1 MSSLRKLFAGTH
13 LENAATWMLEIEAMH
28 VGGWELRLGPK
39 VKAELKHSNP
49 TGNNGKASARGQSP
63 SVKPQYA
70 VDRHVRISEPRL
82 APRAAGSV
90 RHHHFEQRTILSS
103 RKGEISVAQSRGSYI
118 EGHEGPNGVISAEVR
133 ATSEASYMEGG
144 NSTEAERVVYVT
156 GSNGDSYAERMQFWH
171 LANENAHFLGDHSV
185 TVNAQGVEEAW
196 DFASKDPSMPDPLR
210 KAIGK
215 AKVAQDLKATVL
227 CNDAGVVKRW
237 LKKNAESFPPE
248 LRANL
253 ILDMPGNGR
262 VAQSLIGQFPYDMSL
277 VGMRRCLDLLGE
289 EFRNRSIPFEAVIHE
304 PTAKNSKKNWHF
316 HLLHYAGPAER
327 LDDGRWS
334 FEREWRRNKW
344 RTNEWVPLKKLGRHD
359 DLAAGDWIPKL
370 KTRWSEIVNEQAITE
385 GITTRFT
392 NETNKARGIQKPQT
406 RYSPGKQA
414 LRTQGYFTDTE
425 VKDNV
430 ASWGEFERH
439 KRQNLGNILSRIQS
453 SYDRLFADP
462 KLVKIRCEDKI
473 AVNGQLANGTSAL
486 AEASELADAAA
497 KAMMLGGMITSGAKD
512 VVDHYSGVDAT
523 LAAKSATQSRTKRR
537 AFAQR
542 VCAAAQG
549 HLVELK
555 PTIDRLAHIQSV
567 ALAQFAKRC
576 ADAEIGLTALED
588 WLDAEPTQHKEN
600 KDRLDK
606 HTAGPHPDGAY
617 SEANKLLRARIEAMA
632 HILSKRLKRT
642 DQRQAHCLGEES
654 GCDKSAGLETRA
666 AQWAA
671 HQQGRSSSL

>member
-49 TGNNGKASARGQSP
+49 IGKNGKASARGRSP
-63 SVKPQYA
+63 SVTPQYA
-70 VDRHVRISEPRL
+70 VDRHVRISEPRS
-82 APRAAGSV
+82 APRAGGSV

-103 RKGEISVAQSRGSYI
+103 RKGEMSVAQRRGGYM
-118 EGHEGPNGVISAEVR
+118 EGYGDPNGVISTDVR
-133 ATSEASYMEGG
+133 ATSEASYIEGG
-144 NSTEAERVVYVT
+144 TSTEAERVVYVIA
-156 GSNGDSYAERMQFWH
+156 SNGDSYAERMQFWH
-171 LANENAHFLGDHSV
+171 LANENAHFLGDHSIA
-185 TVNAQGVEEAW
+185 VNAQGVEEAW
-196 DFASKDPSMPDPLR
+196 DRASKDPSMPDPLR
-210 KAIGK
+210 EAVAK
-215 AKVAQDLKATVL
+215 AKVAPDFKATVL

-237 LKKNAESFPPE
+237 LKKKTKSFPPE

-327 LDDGRWS
+327 LDGGRWS
-334 FEREWRRNKW
+334 FEREWRQDKW
-344 RTNEWVPLKKLGRHD
+344 RTKKWVPLKRLGRHD
-359 DLAAGDWIPKL
+359 DLAADDWIPKL
-370 KTRWSEIVNEQAITE
+370 KQRWSDIVNKQAIAE
-385 GITTRFT
+385 GIATRFT

-414 LRTQGYFTDTE
+414 LRAQGYLTDTE
-425 VKDNV
+425 VKNNI

-453 SYDRLFADP
+453 SYDRLCADP
-462 KLVKIRCEDKI
+462 KMIKIRREDKI
-473 AVNGQLANGTSAL
+473 AVNGQLANGASAL

-497 KAMMLGGMITSGAKD
+497 KAMMLGGMIASGAKD
-512 VVDHYSGVDAT
+512 IVDHYSGVDAT

-542 VCAAAQG
+542 VCTAAQG

-555 PTIDRLAHIQSV
+555 PTIDRLAHIHSA
-567 ALAQFAKRC
+567 ALAQFEKRC

-588 WLDAEPTQHKEN
+588 WLDAVPTEHKQN

-606 HTAGPHPDGAY
+606 HPAGLHPDGVY
-617 SEANKLLRARIEAMA
+617 SVANKLLRARIEAMA
-632 HILSKRLKRT
+632 HNLSKRLKST
-642 DQRQAHCLGEES
+642 DQRQANRLGEEF